1 MANASLDI
9 KEYSKTPSLSR
20 KGKRRKGKRGLK
32 RSPTKILQ

>member
-20 KGKRRKGKRGLK
+20 KGKRRVRKN
-32 RSPTKILQ
+32 